1 MKKIY
6 FSIRDFVLK
15 YPAVLAA
22 YFIYGYYFISTMEF
36 YITFKK
42 RHLSASQIF
51 EHFDTLFWM
60 WGLAYL
66 LVKIISLRERIY
78 EHEKKTI
85 EQEYSLNL
93 KETQIKTLHE
103 VIMTLKHEINNPLAI
118 ILGYVR
124 LLSKNISNDETI
136 KKLTEIEHAAQRINS
151 VLKEFSAVKVYE
163 TTTTPVGNL
172 VEHATNEL
180 QSNDSARTMDAAR
193 AEGS

>member
-6 FSIRDFVLK
+6 LSIREFILK

-22 YFIYGYYFISTMEF
+22 YFIYGYYFISTMDF

-42 RHLSASQIF
+42 RHLSATQIF
-51 EHFDTLFWM
+51 QHFDTLFWM

-66 LVKIISLRERIY
+66 LVKIINLREHIY

-103 VIMTLKHEINNPLAI
+103 VMMTLKHEINNPLAI
-118 ILGYVR
+118 ILGYIR
-124 LLSKNISNDETI
+124 LVGKNITNEETS
-136 KKLTEIEHAAQRINS
+136 KKLGEIETAAQRISS
-151 VLKEFSAVKVYE
+151 VLKEFSAVRVYE
-163 TTTTPVGNL
+163 TTATPVGNL
-172 VEHATNEL
+172 VDRTTNEP
-180 QSNDSARTMDAAR
+180 QSNDIARTVDASR
-193 AEGS
+193 PEGS